1 MDAKQLVNNYFMKLA
16 SIIIYFKKSCYVVQL
31 LNIVI
36 NVYHNALMNQISHL
50 HLHSTTC
57 MTIYV

>member
-16 SIIIYFKKSCYVVQL
+16 SIIKYFKKSCSIVQL

-36 NVYHNALMNQISHL
+36 NIYHNALMNQISQQH
-50 HLHSTTC
+50 
-57 MTIYV
+57 V